1 MRRTTSRSSTRS
13 SARRASSSR
22 SKRSKR
28 ATRPRLNARQVR
40 EILGVLLM
48 LAALLGLL
56 AILSHAGLILG
67 GIRDGIE
74 SAFGRAWF
82 VPVIAAVSL
91 SAWLLWTK
99 APRPRT
105 VDVVAGLVAVLSLVG
120 LFSLV
125 SLHAGGSV
133 GDGVDDALTSL
144 FTGGGTW
151 ALLVA
156 GLVIGLIVTIHFS
169 PGALL
174 VTAVGALRAANA
186 ERARLRDL
194 VATPAPEKTRPAKPV
209 PSSDALTRSAA
220 SFATAPA
227 AADQKKPWE
236 TAEAEGPEPKAPQ
249 HEPSAAAVAD
259 EPADN
264 QASVLRVPPEPED
277 DLPGNEWQLPS
288 IALLDPVTAA

>member
-1 MRRTTSRSSTRS
+1 M
-13 SARRASSSR
+13 
-22 SKRSKR
+22 
-28 ATRPRLNARQVR
+28 RPRLSARQVR

-67 GIRDGIE
+67 GVRDGIE

-82 VPVIAAVSL
+82 VPVIAAVAL

-105 VDVVAGLVAVLSLVG
+105 VDIVAGLVAVLSLVG

-133 GDGVDDALTSL
+133 GDGIDDALTNL
-144 FTGGGTW
+144 FTGVGAWG
-151 ALLVA
+151 LLLA

-174 VTAVGALRAANA
+174 VTAVSALRAANA
-186 ERARLRDL
+186 ERERLRDL
-194 VATPAPEKTRPAKPV
+194 VATPAPEKTRPAKPM

-227 AADQKKPWE
+227 AADQKHLWDVDEVEKPE
-236 TAEAEGPEPKAPQ
+236 IKAPQ
-249 HEPSAAAVAD
+249 HEPVAVAVAE
-259 EPADN
+259 EPDDKPAP
-264 QASVLRVPPEPED
+264 VLRVVAEPED
-277 DLPGNEWQLPS
+277 DLPEIEWKLPS
-288 IALLDPVTAA
+288 IALLDR

>member
-13 SARRASSSR
+13 GARRASSSR

-28 ATRPRLNARQVR
+28 ATRPRLSARQVR
-40 EILGVLLM
+40 EIAGVLLM

-67 GIRDGIE
+67 AIRDAIE
-74 SAFGRAWF
+74 SAFGKAWF
-82 VPVIAAVSL
+82 VPVAAAVGL
-91 SAWLLWTK
+91 SGWLLWTK

-120 LFSLV
+120 LFSRV
-125 SLHAGGSV
+125 AIHAGGSI
-133 GDGVDDALTSL
+133 GDGIDAALTNL
-144 FTGGGTW
+144 FTDVGAW
-151 ALLVA
+151 ALLLA

-194 VATPAPEKTRPAKPV
+194 VASPAPEKAKPV
-209 PSSDALTRSAA
+209 RPASASSDLL
-220 SFATAPA
+220 P
-227 AADQKKPWE
+227 
-236 TAEAEGPEPKAPQ
+236 
-249 HEPSAAAVAD
+249 PSAAHFAPPPAPPAPANVWAV
-259 EPADN
+259 
-264 QASVLRVPPEPED
+264 D
-277 DLPGNEWQLPS
+277 D
-288 IALLDPVTAA
+288 

>member
-1 MRRTTSRSSTRS
+1 MRRTTSLSSTRS
-13 SARRASSSR
+13 SARRASSWR
-22 SKRSKR
+22 SQPSKR

-105 VDVVAGLVAVLSLVG
+105 VDVVAGSVAVLSLVG

-133 GDGVDDALTSL
+133 GDGVDEALTSL
-144 FTGGGTW
+144 FTGVGTW

-156 GLVIGLIVTIHFS
+156 GLVIGLIVTIH
-169 PGALL
+169 
-174 VTAVGALRAANA
+174 
-186 ERARLRDL
+186 
-194 VATPAPEKTRPAKPV
+194 
-209 PSSDALTRSAA
+209 
-220 SFATAPA
+220 
-227 AADQKKPWE
+227 
-236 TAEAEGPEPKAPQ
+236 
-249 HEPSAAAVAD
+249 
-259 EPADN
+259 
-264 QASVLRVPPEPED
+264 
-277 DLPGNEWQLPS
+277 
-288 IALLDPVTAA
+288 